1 MKWKTNGKMIGL
13 IWIPALLLIAFSAF
27 FMATRGKTP
36 PSATP
41 SSKPTMQEP
50 VATASA
56 TATRT
61 QEDEMTGNLM
71 AWVDDLASAEKIA
84 DLYGITLL
92 LFENHI
98 ALYWSDET
106 PETLIQTGKENGWPE
121 LSKVNPITKDE
132 SKP

>member
-41 SSKPTMQEP
+41 SSKPTMQEQ
-50 VATASA
+50 VATA
-56 TATRT
+56 TATQT

-71 AWVDDLASAEKIA
+71 AWADDRASAEKIA

-92 LFENHI
+92 FYENHI
-98 ALYWSDET
+98 ALYWSDKT
-106 PETLIQTGKENGWPE
+106 PETLIQTGKDNGWPE
-121 LSKVNPITKDE
+121 LSKINPVTKYE
-132 SKP
+132 TTP

>member
-41 SSKPTMQEP
+41 SSKPTMQEQ
-50 VATASA
+50 VATA
-56 TATRT
+56 TATQT

-71 AWVDDLASAEKIA
+71 AWADDRASAEKIA

-92 LFENHI
+92 LYENHI
-98 ALYWSDET
+98 ALFWSDKT
-106 PETLIQTGKENGWPE
+106 PETLIRTGKDNGWPE
-121 LSKVNPITKDE
+121 LSKVNPVTKYE
-132 SKP
+132 TTP

>member
-41 SSKPTMQEP
+41 SSKPTMQEQ
-50 VATASA
+50 VATA
-56 TATRT
+56 TATQT

-71 AWVDDLASAEKIA
+71 AWADDRASAEKIA

-92 LFENHI
+92 FYENHI
-98 ALYWSDET
+98 ALYWSDKT
-106 PETLIQTGKENGWPE
+106 PETLIRTGKDNGWPE
-121 LSKVNPITKDE
+121 LSKVNPVTKYE
-132 SKP
+132 TTP